1 MKKRIYIDTN
11 IMLDLL
17 GEREDFY
24 IDAAKLASLA
34 DQKKVALV
42 SSPISYATV
51 NYFLSKFENSQ
62 VAKEKL
68 RQFKLFSEICV
79 IDESIVEKSLNSN
92 FSDFEDAL
100 HHFNAIDSKCEII
113 ITRNP
118 KDFKNSILPIM
129 SPNEFISSI
138 K

>member
-1 MKKRIYIDTN
+1 
-11 IMLDLL
+11 MLDLL

-24 IDAAKLASLA
+24 VDAARLASLA
-34 DQKKVALV
+34 DQKKIVIV

-51 NYFLSKFENSQ
+51 NYFLTKFENSNI
-62 VAKEKL
+62 AKEKL
-68 RQFKLFSEICV
+68 RKFKLFSEICK

-118 KDFKNSILPIM
+118 KDFKNSLLPIM

-138 K
+138 KI